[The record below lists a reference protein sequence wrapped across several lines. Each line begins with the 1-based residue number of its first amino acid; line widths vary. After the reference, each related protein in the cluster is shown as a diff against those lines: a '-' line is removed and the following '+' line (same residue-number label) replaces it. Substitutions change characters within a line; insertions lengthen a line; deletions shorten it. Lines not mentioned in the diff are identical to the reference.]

1 MSCAISFFCRLDKR
15 KSRPFVLRLPALI
28 QMSDQKEKVVQSATL
43 VSSAT
48 FVSRVFG
55 LVREQVFAFLFGA
68 GFATDAFVAAFR
80 IPNLLRDLFAE
91 GALSAAFVPV
101 FTDYLVNK
109 GRKEAFRL
117 GNLVINALLVVLG
130 AVVLFGIL
138 ATPLVVDLVAPGFSA
153 IPGKSDLTAL
163 LARIMFPFL
172 LLVSMAAVVMGML
185 NSLRHFG
192 VPAFAPVLFN
202 VGMILAGFLIC
213 PLFEQRIIGMS
224 IGVLLGGL
232 GQWAFQLPSLRR
244 EGYRYRPVLSFWD
257 PGVRRI
263 IVLMTPAILGL
274 ASTQINIFV
283 NTIIASLLPQG
294 SPSYLNYSFRL
305 MHFPLGVFGVAVATV
320 TLPVVATF
328 AAKKDIPN
336 VLSTCASSLKLV
348 FFLTLPSIFF
358 LAAAAKPVTAVL
370 YQHGRFTYAD
380 TVFTS
385 QALLFYALG
394 LFAYASVRVIAPVF
408 YSLGDTKTPVKVS
421 VLAVA
426 VNIALNLALMRPFG
440 FKGLALATSLAAI
453 VNMFSLMFLLQRR
466 VGPLNLADLAANFVK
481 ALGCSAF
488 LGAILLGFQRIY
500 PLALETAALPSKI
513 LYLVALTFLG
523 VGSYVLISYLLKTRE
538 LSLVMSIVRR
548 KKPDLF

>member
-1 MSCAISFFCRLDKR
+1 M
-15 KSRPFVLRLPALI
+15 
-28 QMSDQKEKVVQSATL
+28 DQKEKVAKSATI

-48 FVSRVFG
+48 FVSRLFG
-55 LVREQVFAFLFGA
+55 LIREQVFAFLFGA

-109 GRKEAFRL
+109 DKKEAFRL
-117 GNLVINALLVVLG
+117 GNLVVNALLIILSVIVII
-130 AVVLFGIL
+130 GIL
-138 ATPLVVDLVAPGFSA
+138 IAPLIVDLIAPGFDS
-153 IPGKSDLTAL
+153 IPGKSELTAL
-163 LARIMFPFL
+163 LAGIMFPFL
-172 LLVSMAAVVMGML
+172 LLISLAAVAMGML

-192 VPAFAPVLFN
+192 VPAFAPVFLN
-202 VGMILAGFLIC
+202 LGMILAGFLIS
-213 PLFEQRIIGMS
+213 PLFEQRIIGMA

-244 EGYRYRPVLSFWD
+244 EGYRYRPILSFRD

-263 IVLMTPAILGL
+263 IFLMTPAILGL

-283 NTIIASLLPQG
+283 NTVIASFLPQG

-320 TLPVVATF
+320 TLPVVATY
-328 AAKKDIPN
+328 AAQKDIPN

-358 LAAAAKPVTAVL
+358 LSLAAKPIISVL
-370 YQHGRFTYAD
+370 YQHGEFTFTD
-380 TVFTS
+380 TIFTS
-385 QALLFYALG
+385 QALIFYAIG

-408 YSLGDTKTPVKVS
+408 YSFGDTKTPVKVS

-426 VNIALNLALMRPFG
+426 VNIILNLSLMRPLSFR
-440 FKGLALATSLAAI
+440 GLALATSLSAM
-453 VNMFSLMFLLQRR
+453 VNMFTLMSLLRR
-466 VGPLNLADLAANFVK
+466 RIGPLNLADLSSSFGK
-481 ALGCSAF
+481 ILGCS
-488 LGAILLGFQRIY
+488 GFMG
-500 PLALETAALPSKI
+500 AALFVFQEAIPLSLESAALLPKI
-513 LYLVALTFLG
+513 LYLLVLFLLAAG
-523 VGSYVLISYLLKTRE
+523 IFFLASSVLKIRE
-538 LSLVMSIVRR
+538 LSLVLSIIRR
-548 KKPDLF
+548 KK

>member
-1 MSCAISFFCRLDKR
+1 
-15 KSRPFVLRLPALI
+15 
-28 QMSDQKEKVVQSATL
+28 MSDQKDKVARSATL

-101 FTDYLVNK
+101 FTDYLVNRGK
-109 GRKEAFRL
+109 KEAFRL
-117 GNLVINALLVVLG
+117 GNLVINALLVVLSG
-130 AVVLFGIL
+130 IVLLGIL
-138 ATPLVVDLVAPGFSA
+138 TTPVIVDLIAPGFSA
-153 IPGKSDLTAL
+153 ISGKSELTAL

-172 LLVSMAAVVMGML
+172 LLVSMAAVSMGML

-202 VGMILAGFLIC
+202 LGMILAGFAVC
-213 PLFEQRIIGMS
+213 PLFEERIIGMAL
-224 IGVLLGGL
+224 GVLLGGL
-232 GQWAFQLPSLRR
+232 GQWVFQLPSLYR
-244 EGYRYRPVLSFWD
+244 EGYRYQPALSFGD

-263 IVLMTPAILGL
+263 IGLMVPAILGL

-320 TLPVVATF
+320 TLPVVSTY

-358 LAAAAKPVTAVL
+358 LAISAKPIIAVL
-370 YQHGRFTYAD
+370 YQHGRFTSID
-380 TVFTS
+380 TVFTA
-385 QALLFYALG
+385 QALLFYSLG

-408 YSLGDTKTPVKVS
+408 YALGDTETPVKVS
-421 VLAVA
+421 VLAVV
-426 VNIALNLALMRPFG
+426 VNIGLNLALMRPLG
-440 FKGLALATSLAAI
+440 FRGLALATSLSAM
-453 VNMFSLMFLLQRR
+453 VNMTTLLALLIRR
-466 VGPLNLADLAANFVK
+466 VGPLNLKDLAESFAK
-481 ALGCSAF
+481 MLGCST
-488 LGAILLGFQRIY
+488 LVGVL
-500 PLALETAALPSKI
+500 
-513 LYLVALTFLG
+513 LVAFQVFLPIDLERATILSRVFYVAVLTIGAGGIYGL
-523 VGSYVLISYLLKTRE
+523 VSAAWKIRE
-538 LSLVMSIVRR
+538 LSLVLAIFKR
-548 KKPDLF
+548 KKEPGRDQFGDRPLP